1 MTSRTCAWH
10 ECNAPLVRR
19 EGETQKSYARRV
31 CCSPRCGAKLGHQR
45 AKEARE
51 SGVTRAGLPVKTIY
65 LTPAWVPWPKIT
77 GEIDWNGAFAAHNVV
92 TNDGGPFRFARPDN
106 QSYSMSTAAWLMR
119 DAVS

>member
-1 MTSRTCAWH
+1 MTRTCAVP
-10 ECNAPLVRR
+10 ECNAPLLRR
-19 EGETQKSYARRV
+19 EGETEKAYARRI
-31 CCSPRCGAKLGHQR
+31 CCCKRCASTLRNRR

-51 SGVTRAGLPVKTIY
+51 SGVTRSGLPVKTVY
-65 LTPAWVPWPKIT
+65 VTVPRWPRVT

-92 TNDGGPFRFARPDN
+92 TNDGGSFRFARPDN